1 MVSWGEPGSITVNQI
16 SHMVA
21 PISKSECACK
31 QGGNVSIFV
40 VEVMHTY
47 FQCVLLAMTESVTK
61 ASSDSRGGVTHR
73 NWLKFLQTGFK
84 VKALVTARD
93 MNDLSLVMT

>member
-1 MVSWGEPGSITVNQI
+1 MGRARPCHGNQI

-21 PISKSECACK
+21 PDSRSECAFR

-47 FQCVLLAMTESVTK
+47 FQCVLLARTEAVTK
-61 ASSDSRGGVTHR
+61 ASSDSRGGATYR
-73 NWLKFLQTGFK
+73 DWLEFLQTGFK
-84 VKALVTARD
+84 VMALVTLPVTT
-93 MNDLSLVMT
+93 NDLSLVMT